1 MNCLSCENYIPLD
14 PPIQRT
20 DSHGQTYTV
29 PGLCKIGADH
39 IICGL
44 PVYLPTA
51 KCDKIIEAP
60 PQDGS

>member
-14 PPIQRT
+14 PPIRRT
-20 DSHGQTYTV
+20 DAHGQTYEV

-44 PVYLPTA
+44 PVYKPTA
-51 KCDKIIEAP
+51 SCDKIAEAP
-60 PQDGS
+60 LQNGS

>member
-1 MNCLSCENYIPLD
+1 MSCLSCENYIPLD

-20 DSHGQTYTV
+20 DAHGQTYEV

-44 PVYLPTA
+44 PVYLPAA

>member
-20 DSHGQTYTV
+20 DAQGQTYTV

-44 PVYLPTA
+44 PVYLPTQNVI
-51 KCDKIIEAP
+51 K
-60 PQDGS
+60 

>member
-1 MNCLSCENYIPLD
+1 MSCLSCENYIPLD

-20 DSHGQTYTV
+20 DAHGQTYEV

-44 PVYLPTA
+44 PV
-51 KCDKIIEAP
+51 
-60 PQDGS
+60 